1 MKSIFAAVSLA
12 LATTAMPAVP
22 FAQESAPEQPIVVT
36 GKYQSDWNKGSA
48 LEAQGLAE
56 LQKAQQA
63 LVKSSAD
70 VVNSQNARDAAQ
82 AQALNSRSEF
92 QALVS
97 QATSITD
104 PDRARDYGKDI
115 NKFAK
120 AWENYNDRVG
130 ISTKDLD
137 KASKAQR
144 KAQAAVDKAQAK
156 VDRGR
161 ALAARFWASCGHSLA
176 DC

>member
-12 LATTAMPAVP
+12 LATTAMPFVAA
-22 FAQESAPEQPIVVT
+22 AQDSAQEQPIVVT
-36 GKYQSDWNKGSA
+36 GKYQSDWDKGSA
-48 LEAQGLAE
+48 LEAEGLTE

-70 VVNSQNARDAAQ
+70 VVNSQNARDSAQ

-97 QATSITD
+97 QAMSITD
-104 PDRARDYGKDI
+104 PDRARDYGKEI

-120 AWENYNDRVG
+120 AWENYNDRVQS
-130 ISTKDLD
+130 STGDLD
-137 KASKAQR
+137 KASKSQR
-144 KAQAAVDKAQAK
+144 KAQAAVDKAQTK

-161 ALAARFWASCGHSLA
+161 AMMADAERLSQARS
-176 DC
+176 